1 MWNTPKIVNSTRGGR
16 QKYSPI
22 FEWQPPRFQMDPLWR
37 ESSSQHAPKK
47 LNALLNCTAGSIW
60 NLHTYFH
67 CFLGYKLAYMGHFF
81 SFCFRLTPL
90 RRKVCYKTG
99 DSTPPTRLA
108 EPERIHDN
116 RTASSDDFVIG
127 LVILLLFCAWERVME
142 GEGRILSE
150 ISQQLLQTSKQ
161 GHVFKWWT
169 FLKPVIVVLK
179 HGGPKWI

>member
-1 MWNTPKIVNSTRGGR
+1 MATTEVPNGPAVAWEFISARSKEA
-16 QKYSPI
+16 QC
-22 FEWQPPRFQMDPLWR
+22 
-37 ESSSQHAPKK
+37 SSQLYCGIDLKFTHVFS
-47 LNALLNCTAGSIW
+47 LLSWLQIG
-60 NLHTYFH
+60 LHGT
-67 CFLGYKLAYMGHFF
+67 FF

-179 HGGPKWI
+179 HRGPKWI